1 MSKHYSLDLRERAA
15 AYAVVHGSASLAAQ
29 VFDVSKATVVRWA
42 RQLREVGHVM
52 PGEVGGHRL
61 PILRDEGE
69 WLLLRMKQE
78 PHVSLRQLQAEL
90 EVRGIIVSYGS
101 VWNFVHSLNQS
112 FKKNSSRR
120 RATKA

>member
-1 MSKHYSLDLRERAA
+1 MESQTTYTIKSIADGYVWVFNYDLN
-15 AYAVVHGSASLAAQ
+15 GD
-29 VFDVSKATVVRWA
+29 FWA